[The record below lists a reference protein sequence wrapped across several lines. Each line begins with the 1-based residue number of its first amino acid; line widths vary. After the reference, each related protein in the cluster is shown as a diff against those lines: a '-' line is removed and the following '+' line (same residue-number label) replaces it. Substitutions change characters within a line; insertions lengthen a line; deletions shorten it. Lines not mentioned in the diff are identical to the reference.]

1 MQTVLEDDRL
11 EDDRLED
18 EGENS
23 AELILLLH
31 LLACT
36 NHLTL
41 WAQMYA
47 LRGASLLSPASA
59 RARSSFMVAAYK
71 HDFIISYT
79 CGCLVLACC
88 YVPPVLEA
96 FSPAFT
102 MYRTLLRILPSALG
116 VC

>member
-47 LRGASLLSPASA
+47 LLEVLHYSHQPVQEPDLSSW
-59 RARSSFMVAAYK
+59 
-71 HDFIISYT
+71 
-79 CGCLVLACC
+79 
-88 YVPPVLEA
+88 
-96 FSPAFT
+96 
-102 MYRTLLRILPSALG
+102 
-116 VC
+116 